1 MNDQNPE
8 TSVPTDSPKRSLRDR
23 IAGRVATTDN
33 ASKPK
38 STIGQKAKTA
48 LAVVGG
54 VTLVGVVAGFVTKKK
69 SAKVEVTLPDVDVAT
84 EDAPKS

>member
-8 TSVPTDSPKRSLRDR
+8 TIVPTDSKPNWRDR
-23 IAGRVATTDN
+23 IAGRVATSDQ

-38 STIGQKAKTA
+38 SNFGQKAKTA

-54 VTLVGVVAGFVTKKK
+54 VTLVGAAAGFVTRKK
-69 SAKVEVTLPDVDVAT
+69 SAKVEVTLPDVDVTT